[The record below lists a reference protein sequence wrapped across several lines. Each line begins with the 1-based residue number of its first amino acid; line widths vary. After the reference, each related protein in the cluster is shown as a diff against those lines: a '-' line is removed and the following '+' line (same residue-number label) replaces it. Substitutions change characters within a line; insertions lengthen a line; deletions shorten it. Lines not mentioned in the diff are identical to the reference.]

1 MSALPTLNIPVVVN
15 TAQVEPAMKKVEKS
29 VADSA
34 ARISRTRAAIMPGL
48 GALGAGPLGGV
59 LGGISGMGMGG
70 LGVAGVAAA
79 FMAPILLSKKLQE
92 SLDQQTKGSTEA
104 FTEFKKTGM
113 QTAQINSVLLERLS
127 RIEKET
133 PVGGRPMG
141 FGAAFGQAE
150 RAVSGPEVEYTIA
163 SFWEREFTRAGAV
176 LGTLIGGGSLERA
189 FLEGQLSV
197 SGEGVAKQ
205 TASEIAALNGSPLD
219 ISPFTMFSTG
229 ISALRRVNEE
239 QLAVDRARLKQ
250 EI

>member
-70 LGVAGVAAA
+70 LGVAGIAAA

-150 RAVSGPEVEYTIA
+150 RAVSGPEVDYTIA

-189 FLEGQLSV
+189 FLEGQISV
-197 SGEGVAKQ
+197 SGEGVARQAQEQINKLKG
-205 TASEIAALNGSPLD
+205 TARD
-219 ISPFTMFSTG
+219 ISPFLPLGMG
-229 ISALRRVNEE
+229 IGNLVRLNREQVEVDRERLRR
-239 QLAVDRARLKQ
+239 